1 METELVFAF
10 LTMFIAM
17 ILSGLLITG
26 NKWGYK
32 NIVSELRARNWKKY
46 MIVFFLIYLV
56 AMVYSFWLLGFGYD
70 YIALMSLITYLISIV
85 PEDIKEHKISTISTV
100 VFAVIFIVLRL
111 ITSDFYE
118 LADGAIGFLIG
129 GISLG
134 VPFLIKREWIGLG
147 DVLAVA
153 VCGIIL
159 GFFGITQFLIRT
171 FAFIVVYSIVLMI
184 RKKASLKTELPFAPF
199 LLIAAVI

>member
-32 NIVSELRARNWKKY
+32 NIVGELRVRNWKKY
-46 MIVFFLIYLV
+46 IIVFFLIYLV
-56 AMVYSFWLLGFGYD
+56 AMIYSFWLLGFGYD

-100 VFAVIFIVLRL
+100 VFAAIFIVLRL
-111 ITSDFYE
+111 ITGDFYE
-118 LADGAIGFLIG
+118 LADG

>member
-1 METELVFAF
+1 METELAFAF
-10 LTMFIAM
+10 LTMLVAM

-32 NIVSELRARNWKKY
+32 NIFCELRARNWKKY
-46 MIVFFLIYLV
+46 IIVFFLIYLV

-111 ITSDFYE
+111 ITGDFYE

-134 VPFLIKREWIGLG
+134 VPFLIKREWIGLIQ
-147 DVLAVA
+147 VTA
-153 VCGIIL
+153 
-159 GFFGITQFLIRT
+159 
-171 FAFIVVYSIVLMI
+171 SSLML
-184 RKKASLKTELPFAPF
+184 SQE
-199 LLIAAVI
+199 

>member
-1 METELVFAF
+1 METELAFAF
-10 LTMFIAM
+10 LTMLVAM

-85 PEDIKEHKISTISTV
+85 PEDIKEHKI
-100 VFAVIFIVLRL
+100 LQL
-111 ITSDFYE
+111 Y
-118 LADGAIGFLIG
+118 L
-129 GISLG
+129 
-134 VPFLIKREWIGLG
+134 
-147 DVLAVA
+147 
-153 VCGIIL
+153 
-159 GFFGITQFLIRT
+159 
-171 FAFIVVYSIVLMI
+171 
-184 RKKASLKTELPFAPF
+184 
-199 LLIAAVI
+199 

>member
-32 NIVSELRARNWKKY
+32 NIVGELRARNWKKY
-46 MIVFFLIYLV
+46 IMVFFLIYLV
-56 AMVYSFWLLGFGYD
+56 AMIYSFWLLGFGYD

-85 PEDIKEHKISTISTV
+85 PE
-100 VFAVIFIVLRL
+100 
-111 ITSDFYE
+111 
-118 LADGAIGFLIG
+118 GAIGFLIG